1 MYRVK
6 ELPMA
11 AFGAA
16 RDNKNNKI
24 NNVDVPPDTTVDGIK
39 KNISKYLPVITTSS
53 RIMAH

>member
-1 MYRVK
+1 
-6 ELPMA
+6 MA